1 MLLPDILDLVHE
13 FAGRPAYP
21 INLLHFRILSGFDRC
36 SYTDVCVGCENCRYF
51 RKYFRILARVRP
63 QASVKT
69 LHKRM
74 MLEID
79 LNTIFAY
86 CHDAFDPSGVDGYLV
101 DKDPRDPVPRRM
113 LTYSE
118 VVLEGIYDFN
128 NDVIGDQYN

>member
-1 MLLPDILDLVHE
+1 MLLPDLLDLVHE

-21 INLLHFRILSGFDRC
+21 LNLLHFRILSGCCYFC
-36 SYTDVCVGCENCRYF
+36 SYTDSCENCRYF
-51 RKYFRILARVRP
+51 RKYFRILARLRP

-118 VVLEGIYDFN
+118 VVLEGVYDFN
-128 NDVIGDQYN
+128 NDVIGDDYN

>member
-21 INLLHFRILSGFDRC
+21 TNLLHFRILSGFDNC
-36 SYTDVCVGCENCRYF
+36 SYADRYF
-51 RKYFRILARVRP
+51 RKYFRILARLRP

-86 CHDAFDPSGVDGYLV
+86 CCDTFDLSSVPGYLV

-113 LTYSE
+113 LTCGE
-118 VVLEGIYDFN
+118 VLLEGVYDFN
-128 NDVIGDQYN
+128 NNVIGEGYN

>member
-1 MLLPDILDLVHE
+1 MLLPDLLDLVHE

-21 INLLHFRILSGFDRC
+21 LNLLHFRILSGFD
-36 SYTDVCVGCENCRYF
+36 GCPYVDR
-51 RKYFRILARVRP
+51 YFRILARLRP

-118 VVLEGIYDFN
+118 VVLEGVYDFN

>member
-21 INLLHFRILSGFDRC
+21 INLLHFRILSGFDRFTADRC
-36 SYTDVCVGCENCRYF
+36 PYVDR
-51 RKYFRILARVRP
+51 YFRILARLRP

-86 CHDAFDPSGVDGYLV
+86 CHDAFDPSSVDGYLV

-118 VVLEGIYDFN
+118 VVLEGVYDFN

>member
-36 SYTDVCVGCENCRYF
+36 FLTYTDSCENCRYF
-51 RKYFRILARVRP
+51 RKYFRILARLRP

-86 CHDAFDPSGVDGYLV
+86 CCDTFDLSSVPGYLV

-113 LTYSE
+113 LTCGE
-118 VVLEGIYDFN
+118 VLLEGVYDFN
-128 NDVIGDQYN
+128 NNVIGEGYN

>member
-21 INLLHFRILSGFDRC
+21 TNLLHFRILSGFDGFRADGC
-36 SYTDVCVGCENCRYF
+36 CWVGCAYVDR
-51 RKYFRILARVRP
+51 YFRILARLRP

-69 LHKRM
+69 LHNRL

-86 CHDAFDPSGVDGYLV
+86 CHDAFDPSSVDGYLV

-118 VVLEGIYDFN
+118 VVLEGVYDFN
-128 NDVIGDQYN
+128 NDVIGDQYD